1 MIMSNIF
8 GIIIGV
14 VAVIVGLALL
24 VTWWSMFIKGL
35 MAVVPLL
42 LVLIGIGVLIYFIS
56 EIKSKV
62 GMAKE
67 EGPGSGAKK
76 SE

>member
-1 MIMSNIF
+1 VSNIL

-14 VAVIVGLALL
+14 VVFIIGLYLL
-24 VTWWSMFIKGL
+24 LFQWWSMFVRGL

-42 LVLIGIGVLIYFIS
+42 LILIGVGVLIYFIS
-56 EIKSKV
+56 EMKSKV
-62 GMAKE
+62 GIRKE
-67 EGPGSGAKK
+67 EASASGEKK